1 MPQFGPN
8 HVDILK
14 FLPTNDIV
22 ILSKFYKGR
31 AIFVDWLLKRM
42 FCLVKFSM
50 RHPIALCAYV
60 YDAASQA

>member
-31 AIFVDWLLKRM
+31 AIFVDCLLKR
-42 FCLVKFSM
+42 FFDPVNFFM
-50 RHPIALCAYV
+50 RYPLALIFW
-60 YDAASQA
+60 